1 MQIYSCIYLYALG
14 HALIKQTMYTN
25 IQTSSSVSIYFLY
38 TKKKKIKKIKG
49 VQTATL
55 QFTHKYPQKYKTRWR
70 RCWHDCVLFGKQ
82 TRSSVRS
89 PIFHQTKTLS
99 IIVFLSLSTDILTSY
114 SPYAQTAMH
123 VLEGANRE
131 NPGPITI
138 AKLLSLPQ
146 SSFKYYGN
154 NALWETHRKNPEC
167 PTKMRAFLLYLNE
180 KFFI

>member
-1 MQIYSCIYLYALG
+1 M
-14 HALIKQTMYTN
+14 
-25 IQTSSSVSIYFLY
+25 
-38 TKKKKIKKIKG
+38 
-49 VQTATL
+49 
-55 QFTHKYPQKYKTRWR
+55 RWR

-82 TRSSVRS
+82 TRSGVRS

-123 VLEGANRE
+123 VLEGANRG

-146 SSFKYYGN
+146 SSVMIYYVRRI
-154 NALWETHRKNPEC
+154 EKKSEC
-167 PTKMRAFLLYLNE
+167 PEKLRAGLFVMYIWIILFQITFQLPLKWKIRKMNTYTIFETISFRLGILLLLE
-180 KFFI
+180 KNLHSIFRIFWITEANWGVWLIVTCQNN

>member
-1 MQIYSCIYLYALG
+1 MHLSNKQFTQIYRLHLLFQFIFFPPP
-14 HALIKQTMYTN
+14 Q
-25 IQTSSSVSIYFLY
+25 
-38 TKKKKIKKIKG
+38 KKKFKEWYK
-49 VQTATL
+49 TATL
-55 QFTHKYPQKYKTRWR
+55 QFTHKYPQKYKMRWR

-82 TRSSVRS
+82 TRSGVRS

-123 VLEGANRE
+123 VLEGANRG

-146 SSFKYYGN
+146 SSVMIYYVRRI
-154 NALWETHRKNPEC
+154 EKKSEC
-167 PTKMRAFLLYLNE
+167 PEKLRAFLLCISE
-180 KFFI
+180 

>member
-1 MQIYSCIYLYALG
+1 MHLSNKQFTQIYRLHLLFQFIFFTPPP
-14 HALIKQTMYTN
+14 Q
-25 IQTSSSVSIYFLY
+25 
-38 TKKKKIKKIKG
+38 KKKFKEWYK
-49 VQTATL
+49 TATL
-55 QFTHKYPQKYKTRWR
+55 QFTYKYPQKYKMRWR

-82 TRSSVRS
+82 TRSGVRS

-123 VLEGANRE
+123 VLEGANRG

-146 SSFKYYGN
+146 SSFQ
-154 NALWETHRKNPEC
+154 
-167 PTKMRAFLLYLNE
+167 
-180 KFFI
+180 